1 MPALSSRRKLFTTI
15 VLSACFGASVTLWVE
30 QPKALAAA
38 KSPAFTALDYQE
50 IIQLTNRY
58 AYGIDTCSNN
68 GYDYA
73 DVFTPDGV
81 FIDRNFDEGFR
92 QGGRVLARGR
102 DKLAELVGGGSRG
115 CKTKLVWTDWSHIMT
130 NQVITPTPE
139 GATGR
144 IYLLQLG
151 VNSPGSIERHGGYED
166 VYVKTVAGWRIKSR
180 THVRNKAWH
189 NPLLQTPDLN

>member
-1 MPALSSRRKLFTTI
+1 MARWKWAATIAISGCVGAGLSM
-15 VLSACFGASVTLWVE
+15 GVE
-30 QPKALAAA
+30 QLSAAA
-38 KSPAFTALDYQE
+38 KTPALTALDYQE
-50 IIQLTNRY
+50 ITQLINRY

-81 FIDRNFDEGFR
+81 FIDKNSDEGFK
-92 QGGRVLARGR
+92 QGGRVLAKGR
-102 DKLAELVGGGSRG
+102 EALATLIGGGSRG

-130 NQVITPTPE
+130 NHAITPSAD

-144 IYLLQLG
+144 IYLIQLDIKG
-151 VNSPGSIERHGGYED
+151 PGTMERHGGYED
-166 VYVKTVAGWRIKSR
+166 VYVRTASGWRIKSR

-189 NPLLQTPDLN
+189 NPLLQTLDLN